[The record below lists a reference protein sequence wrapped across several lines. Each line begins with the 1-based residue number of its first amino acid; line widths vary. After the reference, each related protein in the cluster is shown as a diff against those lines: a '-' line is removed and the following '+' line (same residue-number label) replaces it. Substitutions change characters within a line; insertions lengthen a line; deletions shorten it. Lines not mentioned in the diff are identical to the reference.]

1 MKISDILSSIDAGT
15 LTLPQFQRGF
25 VWNRDQVRALFSS
38 LYRRHPIGGLLIWVT
53 GPETA
58 AHRGDKDLPPGAVKL
73 LLDGQ
78 QRLTTLY
85 GVLRGTPPPFFDG
98 HERTLTGLRFHLR
111 DEIFEFHQPVKMR
124 DDPLWI
130 DVTELMKGGFDAI
143 EPTLE
148 RATPKPTGALSRIT
162 RLLGVGDV
170 DLPQQELVGEAMTLD
185 VVVDIFNQVNSG
197 GTKLSKGDLALSR
210 ICGDWPEAREEMK
223 LHLTRWAEHGYDF
236 SLDWLLRNMNT
247 VLTGRAEFSYL
258 RDQESDRIRDALDR
272 AAEQIDRTL
281 DMIADRTGLDH
292 ARVLFGPFAVPVM
305 ARYLDQRQGPLSPG
319 DRGKLL
325 FWYLHAGM
333 WGRFSGSTET
343 KINEDIHAV
352 ETEGLDGLIERLR
365 TWRGGLQVE
374 PEHFD
379 ASTVGARFYPVLYF
393 LTRMGEARDLC
404 DGTVLKKG
412 MLGKMARLE
421 LHHIFPKKVLRD
433 AGYDRRQI
441 NALANFC
448 FLTKECNLHLAAD
461 PPEEYFPRIASEYPG
476 ALESQ
481 WIPMDRQLWSVD
493 RFPDFLAERR
503 KLLAAAANRH
513 LAGFVED
520 DDRWTHV
527 QSERATLA
535 PTIEL
540 PGGITSEDEREA
552 LEDLQEWMRG
562 QKLPEGEL
570 SWDLADEM
578 TGEQLAV
585 VDLAWP
591 RGIQEGLTGR
601 VAVLIDEDVATHRI
615 VASAGFRCF
624 DSVQRFQ
631 DHVRSEVLGEGY
643 VAGRTVIAT
652 PFRQTRR

>member
-1 MKISDILSSIDAGT
+1 MKIADILSSIDAGT

-38 LYRRHPIGGLLIWVT
+38 LYRRHPVGGILVWIT

-58 AHRGDKDLPPGAVKL
+58 AHRGGQAVPPGAVKL

-85 GVLRGTPPPFFDG
+85 AVLRGKPPPFFDG
-98 HERTLTGLRFHLR
+98 DERILNGLRFHLGE
-111 DEIFEFHQPVKMR
+111 EIFEFHQPVKMR

-130 DVTELMKGGFDAI
+130 DVTALMRAGFDGI

-148 RATPKPTGALSRIT
+148 QASPRPPKALSRIT
-162 RLLGVGDV
+162 RLLGITEI
-170 DLPQQELVGEAMTLD
+170 DLPQQDLVGEAMTLD

-210 ICGDWPEAREEMK
+210 ICGDWPEARDTMK
-223 LHLTRWAEHGYDF
+223 SHLARWEEHGYHF
-236 SLDWLLRNMNT
+236 SLDWLLRSVNT
-247 VLTGRAEFSYL
+247 VLTGEAEFRYL
-258 RDQESDRIRDALDR
+258 RGRGRKEIHDGLNR
-272 AAEQIDRTL
+272 ATKQIERAL
-281 DMIADRTGLDH
+281 DMIANRTGLDH
-292 ARVLFGPFAVPVM
+292 ARVLFGPFALPVM
-305 ARYLDQRQGPLSPG
+305 VRYLDRNHGALAPENR
-319 DRGKLL
+319 DKLL

-343 KINEDIHAV
+343 KINEDIHALD
-352 ETEGLDGLIERLR
+352 TAGLDGLLERLR
-365 TWRGGLQVE
+365 TWRGGFRVT

-404 DGTVLKKG
+404 EGTPLKKG
-412 MLGKMARLE
+412 MLASMARLE

-433 AGYDRRQI
+433 AGYDRWQI

-448 FLTKECNLHLAAD
+448 FLTKDCNLCINARR
-461 PPEEYFPRIASEYPG
+461 PEEYFPKVEAKNPG

-481 WIPMDRQLWSVD
+481 WIPMDRRLWSVD
-493 RFPDFLAERR
+493 RFPEFLAERR
-503 KLLAAAANRH
+503 NRLAEAANTH
-513 LAGFVED
+513 LASFVEA
-520 DDRWTHV
+520 DDRW
-527 QSERATLA
+527 RAAQTTRVPSLFQ
-535 PTIEL
+535 P
-540 PGGITSEDEREA
+540 PGGITSDDERET
-552 LEDLQEWMRG
+552 LDELRSWMRD

-570 SWDLADEM
+570 SWDLADEA

-591 RGIQEGLTGR
+591 RGIQEGLTGK
-601 VAVLIDEDVATHRI
+601 VAVLIDEDVTTHRI
-615 VASAGFRCF
+615 VANAGFRCF
-624 DSVQRFQ
+624 DSVERFRE
-631 DHVRSEVLGEGY
+631 HVRREVLGD
-643 VAGRTVIAT
+643 VTA
-652 PFRQTRR
+652 QD

>member
-1 MKISDILSSIDAGT
+1 MKISDILASIDAGT

-38 LYRRHPIGGLLIWVT
+38 LYRRHPVGGLLIWVT

-85 GVLRGTPPPFFDG
+85 GVLRGTLPPFFDG
-98 HERTLTGLRFHLR
+98 DERTLTGLRFHLR
-111 DEIFEFHQPVKMR
+111 NEVFEFHQPVKMR

-130 DVTELMKGGFDAI
+130 DVTGLMKAGKVG
-143 EPTLE
+143 PTLKAAVPNPE
-148 RATPKPTGALSRIT
+148 EWEEPLDRLSA
-162 RLLGVGDV
+162 LLGIRDIPM
-170 DLPQQELVGEAMTLD
+170 PQQELVGEAMTLD
-185 VVVDIFNQVNSG
+185 IVVDIFNQVNSG
-197 GTKLSKGDLALSR
+197 GTTLSKGDLALSR

-223 LHLTRWAEHGYDF
+223 SHLARWKRHGYKF
-236 SLDWLLRNMNT
+236 KLDWLLRTMNT

-258 RDQESDRIRDALDR
+258 RDRDSGQIRNALER
-272 AAEQIDRTL
+272 AAKQIDSTL
-281 DMIADRTGLDH
+281 GMIADRTGLDH

-305 ARYLDQRQGPLSPG
+305 ARYLDRRHGQLSPR
-319 DRGKLL
+319 DWGKLL

-352 ETEGLDGLIERLR
+352 ETGGLDGLIEKLR
-365 TWRGGLQVE
+365 AWRGGFQVE
-374 PEHFD
+374 PQHFD

-393 LTRMGEARDLC
+393 LTRVGEAQNFC
-404 DGTVLKKG
+404 DGVRLKTG
-412 MLGKMARLE
+412 MLGTMARLE

-433 AGYDRRQI
+433 AGYEQRQI

-448 FLTKECNLHLAAD
+448 FLTKACNLHLGAD
-461 PPEEYFPRIASEYPG
+461 PPQEYFPRIASEHPG

-481 WIPMDRQLWSVD
+481 WIPMDPRLWCVD
-493 RFPDFLAERR
+493 RYPDFLAERR
-503 KLLAAAANRH
+503 ALLAAAANRH

-520 DDRWTHV
+520 DDRWTGA
-527 QSERATLA
+527 QLA
-535 PTIEL
+535 KPAAALIVEP
-540 PGGITSEDEREA
+540 PGGIKSEDERET
-552 LEDLQEWMRG
+552 LEDLQDWMRQ

-570 SWDLADEM
+570 SWDLADET

-591 RGIQEGLTGR
+591 RGIQEGLTGK

-615 VASAGFRCF
+615 VARAGFRCF
-624 DSVQRFQ
+624 DSVQGFQ
-631 DHVRSEVLGEGY
+631 EHVRRDVLVES
-643 VAGRTVIAT
+643 AAPESR
-652 PFRQTRR
+652 

>member
-38 LYRRHPIGGLLIWVT
+38 LYRRHPVGGLLIWVT

-111 DEIFEFHQPVKMR
+111 DEVFEFHQPVKMR

-148 RATPKPTGALSRIT
+148 RATPRPAGALSRIT
-162 RLLGVGDV
+162 RLLGVGDI

-223 LHLTRWAEHGYDF
+223 SHLARWEEHGYHF

-247 VLTGRAEFSYL
+247 VLTGRAEFGHL
-258 RDQESDRIRDALDR
+258 RDQESNSIRNALDR
-272 AAEQIDRTL
+272 AAKQIDRTL

-292 ARVLFGPFAVPVM
+292 ARVLFGPFALPVM
-305 ARYLDQRQGPLSPG
+305 ARYLDRYQGLLSPH
-319 DRGKLL
+319 DRGRLL

-352 ETEGLDGLIERLR
+352 EADGLDGLIEKLR
-365 TWRGGLQVE
+365 TWRGGFRVE

-379 ASTVGARFYPVLYF
+379 ASTIGARFYPVLYF
-393 LTRMGEARDLC
+393 LTRMGEAQNFC
-404 DGTVLKKG
+404 DGVPLKKG
-412 MLGKMARLE
+412 MLGQMARLE

-433 AGYDRRQI
+433 AGYDQRQI

-448 FLTKECNLHLAAD
+448 FLTKECNLHLAASA
-461 PPEEYFPRIASEYPG
+461 PEEYFPRIAAEHPG

-481 WIPMDRQLWSVD
+481 WIPMDPQLWSVD
-493 RFPDFLAERR
+493 RFPGFLAARR
-503 KLLAAAANRH
+503 RLLAAAANQH
-513 LAGFVED
+513 LASFVKD
-520 DDRWTHV
+520 DHRWTDL
-527 QSERATLA
+527 QLA
-535 PTIEL
+535 RGPVAPAVEP

-552 LEDLQEWMRG
+552 LDDLQEWMRR

-570 SWDLADEM
+570 SWDLADET

-591 RGIQEGLTGR
+591 RGIQEGLTGK

-615 VASAGFRCF
+615 VAGAGFRCF
-624 DSVQRFQ
+624 DSVHRFQ
-631 DHVRSEVLGEGY
+631 DHVRREVLGESS
-643 VAGRTVIAT
+643 VPDDR
-652 PFRQTRR
+652 